1 MKSYAADKVRNV
13 VLLGHSGSGKTTY
26 AEAAL
31 FYSGATKRFGKVD
44 EGNTVSD
51 YDPEEIRRKV
61 SISTSV
67 LPVEW
72 QDTKINFLDT
82 PGYFDFV
89 AESKLAMSVA
99 DTALIMVSAKSGV
112 EVGTEKSMGIH
123 RRNASASY
131 FLCKPDG

>member
-51 YDPEEIRRKV
+51 YDPE
-61 SISTSV
+61 
-67 LPVEW
+67 
-72 QDTKINFLDT
+72 
-82 PGYFDFV
+82 
-89 AESKLAMSVA
+89 
-99 DTALIMVSAKSGV
+99 
-112 EVGTEKSMGIH
+112 
-123 RRNASASY
+123 
-131 FLCKPDG
+131 